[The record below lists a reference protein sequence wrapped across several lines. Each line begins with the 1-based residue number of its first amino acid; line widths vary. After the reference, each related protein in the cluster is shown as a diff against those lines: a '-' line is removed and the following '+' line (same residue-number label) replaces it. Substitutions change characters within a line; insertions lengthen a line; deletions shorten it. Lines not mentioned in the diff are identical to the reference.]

1 LGKGT
6 IIDVLDSQAA
16 LLEAQTN
23 YYRVLADYNIALAR
37 WELATGES
45 I

>member
-1 LGKGT
+1 
-6 IIDVLDSQAA
+6 VLDSQAA

-23 YYRVLADYNIALAR
+23 YYRVLAEYNIAVAQWVLV
-37 WELATGES
+37 TGES